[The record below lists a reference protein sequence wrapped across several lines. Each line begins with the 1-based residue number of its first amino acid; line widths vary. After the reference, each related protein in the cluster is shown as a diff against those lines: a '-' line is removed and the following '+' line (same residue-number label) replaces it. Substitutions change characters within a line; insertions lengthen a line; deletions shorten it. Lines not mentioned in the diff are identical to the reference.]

1 MYYRSAAGDKASD
14 YEDIWG
20 PDHNGCSSFKP
31 GINERPNKF
40 SSPDVIPHGKIKIR
54 RANNYLINK
63 NFSGN
68 VISLNNNVLSPT
80 ESGMSANGESL
91 CSTPTPNTA
100 GR

>member
-1 MYYRSAAGDKASD
+1 MYCRSAAGDKASD

-31 GINERPNKF
+31 TVGGKF
-40 SSPDVIPHGKIKIR
+40 ASPDVIPH
-54 RANNYLINK
+54 
-63 NFSGN
+63 GN

-80 ESGMSANGESL
+80 DSNPASGHSGSR
-91 CSTPTPNTA
+91 CSTPTPNPA